1 MIFGFNTCGVVIVGV
16 VNVLFVNVS
25 VVALPTSVSVAAGS
39 VTVTSAVAAGPC
51 KRTLFVPLSVPSLK
65 AIVPPATALVA
76 EITGADIIGVVILGL
91 VNVLFVNVS
100 VVALPTKV
108 SESAGSVIVTSAVA
122 AGPWRRTR
130 FVPLFVPS
138 LNVIVPAAVALGE
151 IVGLDITGVVNVL
164 FVNVS
169 VVALPTKVSV
179 AAGSVIVASAVDAGP

>member
-1 MIFGFNTCGVVIVGV
+1 MVGV

-100 VVALPTKV
+100 VVALPT
-108 SESAGSVIVTSAVA
+108 
-122 AGPWRRTR
+122 
-130 FVPLFVPS
+130 
-138 LNVIVPAAVALGE
+138 NVIRMPREVLSLHPQWLQALGE
-151 IVGLDITGVVNVL
+151 GHGLFRYL
-164 FVNVS
+164 YP
-169 VVALPTKVSV
+169 L
-179 AAGSVIVASAVDAGP
+179 